1 MNFEISSRI
10 KRFVKIV
17 NMSGSIKEL
26 INIQMYVNFSNEPL
40 VSSTLFGIISNI
52 KINYI
57 KIILKM
63 CIFLLKKLKIEILK
77 I

>member
-1 MNFEISSRI
+1 MNFEISFRI

-26 INIQMYVNFSNEPL
+26 INIQKYINLSNEPL
-40 VSSTLFGIISNI
+40 VSSSFFGIISTM
-52 KINYI
+52 KTYYI

-63 CIFLLKKLKIEILK
+63 CFFLLKKLKREI
-77 I
+77 